1 MFEDFPTGMNM
12 YITTAANG
20 KESSWGT
27 YCAPNDMVNGM
38 CVLYVVVVT
47 TTGAYSCCSPYL
59 LFLHTLFST
68 LFLHTLFST
77 LVSTGTTLNTCLGDL
92 YSVNWLENSDNSNT
106 KTETLQEQYEKVKKL
121 TNKSHVMQFGDVST
135 IGPEPVADFI
145 GNDDGHMGSLAL
157 PLSTVREGHF
167 DSRDHELNRFF
178 HSYARTEDPKE
189 ALRLIAEIQ
198 HRVLQKSNIENIV
211 LLVTKHNKQE
221 TARLMD
227 AQTYYTPTQDLC
239 QKTVNLAY
247 DQHCGGYSDYSLKFV
262 RVMVN
267 LCETTQGTQ
276 TNGIV
281 AAIAKTCS
289 K

>member
-1 MFEDFPTGMNM
+1 M

-27 YCAPNDMVNGM
+27 YCAPNDMVNG
-38 CVLYVVVVT
+38 
-47 TTGAYSCCSPYL
+47 
-59 LFLHTLFST
+59 
-68 LFLHTLFST
+68 
-77 LVSTGTTLNTCLGDL
+77 TTLNTCLGDL
-92 YSVNWLENSDNSNT
+92 YSVNWLENSDTSNT
-106 KTETLQEQYEKVKKL
+106 KTETLNEQYEKVKRL
-121 TNKSHVMQFGDVST
+121 TNKSHVMQFGDVAT

-145 GNDDGHMGSLAL
+145 GNDDGHAGSLAL
-157 PLSTVREGHF
+157 PLFSPEGHF

-211 LLVTKHNKQE
+211 LLVTKHNKRE

-227 AQTYYTPTQDLC
+227 PQTYYTPTQDLC